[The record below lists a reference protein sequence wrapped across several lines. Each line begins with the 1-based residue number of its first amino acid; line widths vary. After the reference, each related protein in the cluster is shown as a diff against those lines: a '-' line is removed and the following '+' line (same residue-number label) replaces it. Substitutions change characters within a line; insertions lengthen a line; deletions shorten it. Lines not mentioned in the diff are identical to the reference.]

1 TILTNPA
8 PSAFPPVRSAAMA
21 RTTAA
26 PKQSAETLTGYFRR
40 ILKEN
45 PKLLNRRSNDE
56 LIGRWR
62 ADHPGRQVTSKVR
75 PGLIN
80 AKSGLRHKQRQGGGR
95 KQAEPPAPEAVPTHE
110 SPRPAKPPHGLAKL
124 EEQIDGCLSM
134 ARHMD
139 RDGLAGVIGLL
150 RRARNEVVWKLG
162 Q

>member
-1 TILTNPA
+1 
-8 PSAFPPVRSAAMA
+8 MA
-21 RTTAA
+21 KTAA
-26 PKQSAETLTGYFRR
+26 PPTPAAETLTGYFRR

-75 PGLIN
+75 AGLTN
-80 AKSGLRHKQRQGGGR
+80 AKSALRHKQRQRKGR
-95 KQAEPPAPEAVPTHE
+95 KQAEPPAQEAVTTHE
-110 SPRPAKPPHGLAKL
+110 LPRPAKPPHGLEKL
-124 EEQIDGCLSM
+124 EQQIDGCLST

-139 RDGLAGVIGLL
+139 REGLASVIGLL